1 MRRDLRPASAL
12 FALVL
17 IAGCATNRPAPAAP
31 KAPVAPV
38 ALDEYFKILRV
49 GAASFSFDEKLIAF
63 ISNQG
68 GRLDIWVQPTSG
80 GEPWQISKATGMIHS
95 LAFSPV
101 KDQLL
106 FEADIGGDELP
117 HIFLTD
123 SMGQQPRDLMLKDPP
138 YARTQFVRWADD
150 GKEFLYLSNRR
161 DPKFLDLYEY
171 TIKNNKSD
179 LLWQS
184 SGKLSFALTSKDH
197 KSFVLIE
204 TLSDVDSNLYLL
216 ARGKKQPVLLTPHEG
231 EINYLPTAFS
241 KDGKTLFYTSDE
253 GSEFSA
259 LYSMD
264 VKSKKPTLV
273 LKADWDVEDG
283 RFSETF
289 AYFVTETNADGKPQV
304 VITDQTKKQ
313 PVVLP
318 DVGVPAAALVP
329 RTFSKS
335 DRYLAAALVT
345 DSAPATLYIVDL
357 KDSKATKLIEPLP
370 ESLRSQ
376 PMIASS
382 SVRIPSFDGKEVPAL
397 LYRPA
402 GSGPFPAVIQVHGG
416 PTAQSRVRFDRMVQY
431 LVSKGFLVLVPNVRG
446 STGYGKSYTKL
457 DNLDLGGGP
466 LQDVVACK
474 RWLIANA
481 KAYPDRVVVMGGSY
495 GGYMALAAA
504 AFTPTEF
511 GALVDYFGPSDLK
524 SLVESFP
531 PYWAAFATY
540 IYRKFGDPTN
550 PEHAAYQ
557 HDRSPLYFA
566 DKIQRPL
573 LVVQGENDA
582 RVKKDQSDRIVAE
595 LTKRNVPVHY
605 LILQGEG
612 HGFSQNESM
621 LAAYQATDRFLD
633 RYIWGDTAV
642 EVIAPAA
649 ALVPAP
655 DAGAPASKVDA
666 NAPASAPASA
676 PAATPDA
683 GSASASADAAD
694 KGMRKAPPA
703 APSSQPAPATP

>member
-1 MRRDLRPASAL
+1 MRRDPRPASAL

-17 IAGCATNRPAPAAP
+17 FAGCATNRPVPSAPKAPAAP
-31 KAPVAPV
+31 V
-38 ALDEYFKILRV
+38 ALNEYFKILRV
-49 GAASFSFDEKLIAF
+49 GAASFSFDEKLVAY

-68 GRLDIWVQPTSG
+68 GRLDIWVQPAAG
-80 GEPWQISKATGMIHS
+80 GEPWQISKASGMIHS

-106 FEADIGGDELP
+106 FEEDQGGNELP
-117 HIFLTD
+117 HIYLTD
-123 SMGQQPRDLMLKDPP
+123 SMGQQPRDLMAKDPAH
-138 YARTQFVRWADD
+138 ARTQFVRWADD
-150 GKEFLYLSNRR
+150 GKSFLYLCNRR

-171 TIKNNKSD
+171 TLKSNKSE

-184 SGKLSFALTSKDH
+184 SGKLAFGLTSKDH

-216 ARGKKQPVLLTPHEG
+216 QRGKKQPTLLTQHDG

-241 KDGKTLFYTSDE
+241 KDAKALFYASDD
-253 GSEFSA
+253 GAEFSA

-264 VKSKKPTLV
+264 VKSKKSTQV

-283 RFSETF
+283 HFSETF

-304 VITDQTKKQ
+304 VITDQAKKQ
-313 PVVLP
+313 PVTLP
-318 DVGVPAAALVP
+318 DIGLPQAVLVP
-329 RTFSKS
+329 RVFSKT

-345 DSAPATLYIVDL
+345 DSAPTTLYVVDL
-357 KDSKATKLIEPLP
+357 KENKATRLIEPLP
-370 ESLRSQ
+370 ESLRSR

-402 GSGPFPAVIQVHGG
+402 GNGPFPAVIKVHGG
-416 PTAQSRVRFDRMVQY
+416 PTAQSLVRFDRLSQY
-431 LVSKGFLVLVPNVRG
+431 LVSKGYLVLVPNVRG

-474 RWLIANA
+474 RWLVANA
-481 KAYPDRVVVMGGSY
+481 KAFPDRIVVMGGSY

-504 AFTPTEF
+504 AFTPGEF

-531 PYWAAFATY
+531 PYWAAFATA
-540 IYRKFGDPTN
+540 IYKKFGDPAN
-550 PEHAAYQ
+550 PEHAQYQ

-566 DKIQRPL
+566 DKIQKPL
-573 LVVQGENDA
+573 LVVQGQNDA
-582 RVKKDQSDRIVAE
+582 RVKQDQSDRIVAE
-595 LTKRNVPVHY
+595 LQKRKVPVHY
-605 LILQGEG
+605 LVLPGEG
-612 HGFSQNESM
+612 HGFSQIESE

-642 EVIAPAA
+642 DVIKPLAA
-649 ALVPAP
+649 AATAPAP
-655 DAGAPASKVDA
+655 DAGSQPATKPDARAPD
-666 NAPASAPASA
+666 SA
-676 PAATPDA
+676 PAATPT
-683 GSASASADAAD
+683 SAPAAPAAAPDAA
-694 KGMRKAPPA
+694 ASV
-703 APSSQPAPATP
+703 APSSQPAPSAP